1 MITSKDFFEAMYN
14 HQYANPNGYVFITSM
29 SGGKPD
35 KITRVNLKGL
45 WDKID
50 RQNGKNDMF
59 FTPNSFSRNENTRT
73 NDNILGLNAFFVD
86 IDYGKLGLEEN
97 AVLKELEK
105 SLLIEPSAIVR
116 SGNGLHVYFFLK
128 HLNLFMDTQKANNL
142 KAVYNT
148 ITKNI
153 AKSLEHIGGDSIAT
167 APSNYL
173 RIPNTYNCKSYP
185 KIVEI
190 IELNEDN
197 IYDLSEVAEHYY
209 SLYAVKNTKKSTKK
223 AKKTVDYKGNLDF
236 QKLKTDRVDDLITII
251 NLRNGIVE
259 SRHLFLRLAIYL
271 DLTRVNEVNST
282 FQNPKKES
290 EIEAMVRYYNKKVV
304 TGIKEE
310 QAKYLKM
317 TKWTNDA
324 LVKNLEIKADE
335 QKQLKT
341 IIGREERNAR
351 NKKRMQEVRKPAQII
366 KKTKKELD
374 IYFVQKFC
382 EIKDNNM
389 LAKDLSITDR
399 TVRTYKKNK
408 LNIFE
413 TNKSIQKSAKS
424 MDTTKA
430 IDKIIAKDIE
440 DMSQKELLKL
450 IKYLAKIA

>member
-35 KITRVNLKGL
+35 KITRANLKGL
-45 WDKID
+45 SDKID

-59 FTPNSFSRNENTRT
+59 FTPNSFSKNENTRT

-86 IDYGKLGLEEN
+86 IDFGKLGLEEN
-97 AVLKELEK
+97 EVLKEMEK
-105 SLLIEPSAIVR
+105 TLLIEPSAIVR
-116 SGNGLHVYFFLK
+116 SGNGLHIYFFLK
-128 HLNLFMDTQKANNL
+128 HLNLFMDIQKANNL

-185 KIVEI
+185 KMVEI

-209 SLYAVKNTKKSTKK
+209 SMYAVKNTKKSTKK
-223 AKKTVDYKGNLDF
+223 AKSKVKKSNIDL
-236 QKLKTDRVDDLITII
+236 QKLNNDRVDDLITII
-251 NLRNGIVE
+251 NTRNGIVE

-271 DLTRVNEVNST
+271 NSYRVSEVNSA
-282 FQNPKKES
+282 FMEPKKGS
-290 EIEAMVRYYNKKVV
+290 EIDSMVRYYNKKVV
-304 TGIKEE
+304 SGTQDE

-317 TKWTNDA
+317 TKWTNES
-324 LVKNLEIKADE
+324 LVKNLGITADE

-341 IIGREERNAR
+341 IIGKEESRLR
-351 NKKRMQEVRKPAQII
+351 DKLRKREVRKPEQLFN
-366 KKTKKELD
+366 KTKKDLNS
-374 IYFVQKFC
+374 YFVQKFC
-382 EIKDNNM
+382 GLD
-389 LAKDLSITDR
+389 
-399 TVRTYKKNK
+399 KNK
-408 LNIFE
+408 EIADMLGVSLRSIYNLKSTEVNVFDLDNHIK
-413 TNKSIQKSAKS
+413 TYVNDTKGNKSINKLVSRGL
-424 MDTTKA
+424 
-430 IDKIIAKDIE
+430 E
-440 DMSQKELLKL
+440 DLNQKELLKV
-450 IKYLAKIA
+450 IKYMAKIA